1 MDYILQL
8 RQIVGHRPLV
18 VVVAATLIVDANNRL
33 LLLKRS
39 DSNCWGLPGGGVEPG
54 EFVEAA
60 ARREALEE
68 TGLELGEMA
77 LFGVFSG
84 PDLYYVYPNGDET
97 DNVFI
102 TYLTRQTRGTLR
114 INDEHTGWRWFAP
127 AELPDPAEI
136 SAPILPIIEQFNLFS
151 TEKGNS

>member
-18 VVVAATLIVDANNRL
+18 VVGAATLIVDAAGRL

-39 DSNCWGLPGGGVEPG
+39 DNNCWGIPGGGVEPG

-60 ARREALEE
+60 ARREAFEE
-68 TGLELGEMA
+68 TGLELGEMT

-84 PDLYYVYPNGDET
+84 PQLYYVYPNGDET
-97 DNVFI
+97 YNVFI
-102 TYLTRQTRGTLR
+102 TYLTRQARGAVRL
-114 INDEHTGWRWFAP
+114 NDEHTGWGWFAP
-127 AELPDPAEI
+127 ADFPDPAEFI
-136 SAPILPIIEQFNLFS
+136 APILPIIAQFKAS
-151 TEKGNS
+151 R